1 MVARET
7 WVDLPRMQ
15 EGDPVVTAVATYR
28 IYDIT
33 ETQRVW
39 VFRNAAYTW
48 LELWCAGL
56 AEYGT
61 GGAW

>member
-1 MVARET
+1 MKN
-7 WVDLPRMQ
+7 
-15 EGDPVVTAVATYR
+15 AVAVHR

-33 ETQRVW
+33 DTQRVW

-56 AEYGT
+56 AGYGA
-61 GGAW
+61 GAW